1 MAVTEYDNEP
11 IPGLPGLLPPGERI
25 LWQGRPDRQALARA
39 AFHTRLVTVYF
50 ALLALWALSSAA
62 LQGIR
67 SPADLTGT
75 AMTIIAGIVGVA
87 LLHLLAWGTART
99 TIYTLTN
106 RRIVLRI
113 GMALPKC
120 INLPL
125 AQIGSVDLA
134 MRADGLGDVA
144 LAITGRQQLG
154 YIAVWPHAR
163 PWKVAA
169 PQPMLRALPDAAD
182 VAALVAR
189 TCLDV
194 QADGVLTQPDP
205 IAAPSPVFAGAQA
218 A

>member
-1 MAVTEYDNEP
+1 VTGYDDEP
-11 IPGLPGLLPPGERI
+11 VPGLPGRLPPGERI
-25 LWQGRPDRQALARA
+25 LWQGRPDHRALART
-39 AFHTRLVTVYF
+39 AFHTRLVTAYF
-50 ALLALWALSSAA
+50 ALLALWALASAA
-62 LQGIR
+62 LHGIG
-67 SPADLTGT
+67 SPADLIGT

-87 LLHLLAWGTART
+87 LLRLLAWGTART

-125 AQIGSVDLA
+125 AQIGAVDLA
-134 MRADGLGDVA
+134 TRGDGSGDIA

-154 YIAVWPHAR
+154 YLAVWPHAR
-163 PWKVAA
+163 PWRIAA

-182 VAALVAR
+182 VAARIAR

-194 QADGVLTQPDP
+194 QPDGALTHPEP
-205 IAAPSPVFAGAQA
+205 AASPRRDFAGAQA